1 MLDSLVKFLKGNK
14 EIPKVEIKR
23 KKKDILVNLIEE
35 TQERNK
41 EIVRNSIERSIQ
53 RKIEIKDNSGK
64 IVHAMDS
71 SLNCS
76 SSGSEFNFSD
86 LPTIASSSQF
96 AWFAAQGFIGHQ
108 ACAILAQHWLID
120 KACTVPAEDA
130 IRNGYEITVNDGTEI
145 DDDILD
151 DLKKKDN
158 EYKIDEQMR
167 DFVRFCKIFGIR
179 VAMFKIESSDPK
191 YYEKP
196 FNLDGITPGS
206 YKGISQ
212 IDPYW
217 LAPELMGE
225 AVLDPSAI
233 DFYEPTYWIVAG
245 GVRIHKSHLIIIK
258 NGEVADILKPS
269 YFYGGVPL
277 PQKIYERV
285 YAAERTA
292 NEAPPL
298 ALTKRTNILKTDI
311 AQAIANQRDFE
322 SRILFMTQYRDNF
335 GLMTIDES
343 DSLEQIDTNLSDLD
357 NIIMTQYQLVAAIA
371 CVPADK
377 LIETVPKGFN
387 ATGEYEQKSYHE
399 SLESIQC
406 HFLDPL
412 IERHHQIM
420 IRSYICPKYGI
431 KPFSTTVEWEALN
444 SVDAKERAEINKIE
458 AETDAVLIQ
467 AGAIDGQDIR
477 KRIINN
483 QSSGYNGLS
492 VDDIP
497 EEPEDS
503 DYEMNAPEPDDN
515 AKKD

>member
-1 MLDSLVKFLKGNK
+1 MFNSLVKFFKGNE
-14 EIPKVEIKR
+14 EIPKVKTKR
-23 KKKDILVNLIEE
+23 KRKYIAVNIAEE
-35 TQERNK
+35 TQARNR

-53 RKIEIKDNSGK
+53 RKLEVKDNSGK
-64 IVHAMDS
+64 VVHAMDYALS
-71 SLNCS
+71 GS
-76 SSGSEFNFSD
+76 SSDSEFHFSD
-86 LPTIASSSQF
+86 LPTIDASSQF

-120 KACTVPAEDA
+120 KACTIPAEDA
-130 IRNGYEITVNDGTEI
+130 IRNGYEITVNDGTEV
-145 DDDILD
+145 DDKILE
-151 DLKKKDN
+151 DLKKKDK
-158 EYKIDEQMR
+158 EYKIGEQMR

-196 FNLDGITPGS
+196 FNIDGVTPGS

-217 LAPELMGE
+217 LAPELMGDG
-225 AVLDPSAI
+225 VLDPSAI
-233 DFYEPTYWIVAG
+233 DFYEPTYWVVAG
-245 GVRIHKSHLIIIK
+245 GDRIHKSHLIIIK
-258 NGEVADILKPS
+258 NGEVADILKPT

-277 PQKIYERV
+277 TQKIYERV

-298 ALTKRTNILKTDI
+298 ALTKRTMVLKTDI
-311 AQAIANQRDFE
+311 AQAIANQKDFE

-335 GLMTIDES
+335 GLMAIGSD
-343 DSLEQIDTNLSDLD
+343 DSLEQIDTNLADLD

-412 IERHHQIM
+412 IERHHQIL

-431 KPFSTTVEWEALN
+431 SPFSTSVEWEALN
-444 SVDAKERAEINKIE
+444 SVDAKEQSEINKSE
-458 AETDAVLIQ
+458 ADTDLVLVQ
-467 AGAIDGQDIR
+467 TGAIDAQDVR

-483 QSSGYNGLS
+483 PASGYNGLS
-492 VDDIP
+492 VDDVP
-497 EEPEDS
+497 EEP